1 MQTSQVIEEVKVPEV
16 AQEVFNLDELMEKN
30 GIKSN

>member
-1 MQTSQVIEEVKVPEV
+1 MQTSQEIEEVKVPEV
-16 AQEVFNLDELMEKN
+16 AQEVFNLDELMEIN